1 MIFGKDKLKLQQL
14 EQTCTRLMDE
24 NQQLKTQLAQNKE
37 FELTRQQES
46 AKIHDELT
54 TMRGVSANFAFFSDS
69 LNDVQTSFSELAA
82 NLTQQIA
89 CVADVSER
97 SSHSG
102 TALQQMAAN
111 LQQMFETITTSANSI
126 ENLHHRATEI
136 SSIVQL
142 IREVAEQTNLLALNA
157 AIEAARAGDA
167 GRGFAVVADE
177 VRNLAQRTGRA
188 TTDITHLVQT
198 IQSETETARMTMHD
212 GAKKSA
218 LFSQQ
223 SQATVSNMKHL
234 QQSAQQMQQR
244 VTWAAQLANIEMAN
258 LQELGVKMAVYKV
271 FLGISEIKA
280 EQLPDETEC
289 LLGQWYYDGEGK
301 VRFAKLPGYDELEK
315 PHQAVHVFAKK
326 AVSLYHSGDME
337 SALSA
342 LTAMEDANRT
352 VMRGI
357 SSMLSKAN

>member
-14 EQTCTRLMDE
+14 EHKCKLLMVE
-24 NQQLKTQLAQNKE
+24 NQQLKTQLAQDAE
-37 FELTRQQES
+37 HQLIRQRQD
-46 AKIHDELT
+46 AKVNDELT

-69 LNDVQTSFSELAA
+69 LNDVQTSFTELAS

-89 CVADVSER
+89 TVADVSER
-97 SSHSG
+97 SAQSG

-142 IREVAEQTNLLALNA
+142 IREVADQTNLLALNA

-177 VRNLAQRTGRA
+177 VRNLAKRTGAA
-188 TTDITHLVQT
+188 TADITNLVHT
-198 IQSETETARMTMHD
+198 IQHETEKARITMHD

-223 SQATVSNMKHL
+223 SSATVSDMAHL
-234 QQSAQQMQQR
+234 EQSAQQMQKS

-271 FLGISEIKA
+271 FLGISDIKA

-289 LLGQWYYDGEGK
+289 LLGQWYYDGDGK
-301 VRFAKLPGYDELEK
+301 ARFGKLPGYDALEK
-315 PHQAVHVFAKK
+315 PHQAVHAFAKK
-326 AVSLYHSGDME
+326 AVNLYYSGDFHA
-337 SALSA
+337 ALSA
-342 LTAMEDANRT
+342 LAAMEEANRK
-352 VMRGI
+352 VMHGI
-357 SSMLSKAN
+357 TSMLRKAS

>member
-1 MIFGKDKLKLQQL
+1 MIFGKDKLKLQHL
-14 EQTCTRLMDE
+14 EQTCQQLTNE
-24 NQQLKTQLAQNKE
+24 NQQLKDQLAQYAE
-37 FELTRQQES
+37 HELTRQQQT
-46 AKIHDELT
+46 AKMHAELT

-69 LNDVQTSFSELAA
+69 LNDVQASFSELAA

-89 CVADVSER
+89 TVADVSER
-97 SSHSG
+97 SAHSG

-142 IREVAEQTNLLALNA
+142 IREVAEKTNLLALNA

-177 VRNLAQRTGRA
+177 VRNLARRTGQA

-198 IQSETETARMTMHD
+198 IQ
-212 GAKKSA
+212 
-218 LFSQQ
+218 
-223 SQATVSNMKHL
+223 
-234 QQSAQQMQQR
+234 
-244 VTWAAQLANIEMAN
+244 I
-258 LQELGVKMAVYKV
+258 
-271 FLGISEIKA
+271 
-280 EQLPDETEC
+280 ETEC

-326 AVSLYHSGDME
+326 AVSLYHSGEVE

-357 SSMLSKAN
+357 SSMLSKAS

>member
-1 MIFGKDKLKLQQL
+1 MILGKDKLKLQQL
-14 EQTCTRLMDE
+14 EQTCTRLRDE
-24 NQQLKTQLAQNKE
+24 NQQLKAQLAQNAE
-37 FELTRQQES
+37 YELTRQQET
-46 AKIHDELT
+46 AKIHEELT

-89 CVADVSER
+89 SVAEVSER
-97 SSHSG
+97 STHSG

-223 SQATVSNMKHL
+223 SQATVGDMKHL

-289 LLGQWYYDGEGK
+289 L
-301 VRFAKLPGYDELEK
+301 
-315 PHQAVHVFAKK
+315 
-326 AVSLYHSGDME
+326 
-337 SALSA
+337 
-342 LTAMEDANRT
+342 
-352 VMRGI
+352 
-357 SSMLSKAN
+357 

>member
-14 EQTCTRLMDE
+14 EQTCSLLMDE
-24 NQQLKTQLAQNKE
+24 NQQLKAQLAQHAE
-37 FELTRQQES
+37 HELSRQQQT
-46 AKIHDELT
+46 AKMQAELT
-54 TMRGVSANFAFFSDS
+54 TMHGVSANFAFFSDS
-69 LNDVQTSFSELAA
+69 LNDVQASFNALAG
-82 NLTQQIA
+82 NLTQQIVT
-89 CVADVSER
+89 VADVSER
-97 SSHSG
+97 SAHSG

-177 VRNLAQRTGRA
+177 VRNLARRTGQA

-223 SQATVSNMKHL
+223 SSATVSDMAHL
-234 QQSAQQMQQR
+234 EQSAQQMQQN

-271 FLGISEIKA
+271 FLGISDITA
-280 EQLPDETEC
+280 DQLPDETEC

-301 VRFAKLPGYDELEK
+301 VRFAKLPGYDALEK

-357 SSMLSKAN
+357 SSMLSKAS

>member
-1 MIFGKDKLKLQQL
+1 MIFGKDKLKLQHL
-14 EQTCTRLMDE
+14 EQTCQQLTNE
-24 NQQLKTQLAQNKE
+24 NQQLKAQLAQYAE
-37 FELTRQQES
+37 HELTRQQQT
-46 AKIHDELT
+46 AKMHAELT
-54 TMRGVSANFAFFSDS
+54 TMRGVSANFAFFSNS
-69 LNDVQTSFSELAA
+69 LNDVQASFNELAG

-89 CVADVSER
+89 TVADVSER
-97 SSHSG
+97 SAHSG

-177 VRNLAQRTGRA
+177 VRNLARRTGQA

-198 IQSETETARMTMHD
+198 IQIETETARMTMRD

-223 SQATVSNMKHL
+223 SQATVSDMKHL

-244 VTWAAQLANIEMAN
+244 VTGAAQLANIEMAN

-271 FLGISEIKA
+271 FLGISDITA
-280 EQLPDETEC
+280 DQLPDETEC
-289 LLGQWYYDGEGK
+289 LLGQWYYDGDGK
-301 VRFAKLPGYDELEK
+301 ARFAKLPGYDELEQ

-326 AVSLYHSGDME
+326 AVSLYHSGEVE

-342 LTAMEDANRT
+342 LTAMEDANRK

-357 SSMLSKAN
+357 SSMLSKAS